1 MTNKKA
7 GGKEAPTKEE
17 GKMKNTTFTK
27 KLASVS
33 LTVILT
39 AALIGLLIP
48 FTAMTS
54 NAAETVGDQT
64 RTDLTDLYDD
74 SSAFLSMY
82 GDELP
87 ADVFAALDCARS
99 QAYPVIGSD
108 SNDAYITAISNL
120 RVQLEVAEAYMEGRP
135 ANTTVA
141 PHHIMGT
148 AAGNR
153 NGVNG
158 VSADTANT
166 VATIYATNRNLP
178 ANMIRGKIVE
188 NFVDRIYMDVL
199 GRHVDNN
206 NALVAGIMN
215 DSIDAEDAAESLLN
229 SPEFINRNVSNT
241 EFVKILYRVFLDR
254 EADTAGLNN
263 WVNALNNG
271 TSRAPLIDTFEDLQ
285 AWDNLCTFYGID
297 N

>member
-1 MTNKKA
+1 
-7 GGKEAPTKEE
+7 
-17 GKMKNTTFTK
+17 MKLTTITK
-27 KLASVS
+27 KVS
-33 LTVILT
+33 STVLTVVLT
-39 AALIGLLIP
+39 ASLIGLLIP

-54 NAAETVGDQT
+54 NAAETVNDQT
-64 RTDLTDLYDD
+64 KTDLTDLYDD
-74 SSAFLSMY
+74 SSAFLATY

-99 QAYPVIGSD
+99 QAYPVMGSD
-108 SNDAYITAISNL
+108 SMDDYVTAISNL

-141 PHHIMGT
+141 PHHVMGT
-148 AAGNR
+148 FAGNL

-158 VSADTANT
+158 VSADTANA

-188 NFVDRIYMDVL
+188 NFVDRLYTNIL
-199 GRHVDNN
+199 GRHVDAN
-206 NALVAGIMN
+206 NALVAGILN
-215 DSIDAEDAAESLLN
+215 DSIDAEDAAENLLN
-229 SPEFINRNVSNT
+229 SAEFTNRNVSNT

-271 TSRAPLIDTFEDLQ
+271 TSRAQLIDTFEDIA
-285 AWDNLCTFYGID
+285 AWDNLCAFYAID

>member
-1 MTNKKA
+1 
-7 GGKEAPTKEE
+7 
-17 GKMKNTTFTK
+17 MKNTTFTK
-27 KLASVS
+27 KITSTTLTII
-33 LTVILT
+33 LTV
-39 AALIGLLIP
+39 ALIGLLIP

-54 NAAETVGDQT
+54 NAAEVVPDQT
-64 RTDLTDLYDD
+64 KIDLTNLYDD

-99 QAYPVIGSD
+99 QAYPVIGTD

-141 PHHIMGT
+141 PHHVMGT
-148 AAGNR
+148 AAGNL

-158 VSADTANT
+158 VSATTANT

-178 ANMIRGKIVE
+178 ANMIRAKIVE
-188 NFVDRIYMDVL
+188 SFVDRIYMNVL
-199 GRHVDNN
+199 GRHVDSN
-206 NALVAGIMN
+206 NALVAGILN
-215 DSIDAEDAAESLLN
+215 DTIDPDDAAQSLLN
-229 SPEFINRNVSNT
+229 SPEFVNRNISNT
-241 EFVKILYRVFLDR
+241 EFVKILYRVYLDR

-271 TSRAPLIDTFEDLQ
+271 ASRASLIDTFDDLQ
-285 AWDNLCTFYGID
+285 AWDNLCAFYGID
-297 N
+297 D

>member
-1 MTNKKA
+1 
-7 GGKEAPTKEE
+7 
-17 GKMKNTTFTK
+17 MKNTTFTK
-27 KLASVS
+27 KITSTTLTII
-33 LTVILT
+33 LTV
-39 AALIGLLIP
+39 ALIGLLIP

-54 NAAETVGDQT
+54 NAAEVVPDQT
-64 RTDLTDLYDD
+64 KITLTDLYDD

-99 QAYPVIGSD
+99 QAYPVIGTD

-141 PHHIMGT
+141 PHHVMGT
-148 AAGNR
+148 AAGNL

-158 VSADTANT
+158 VSATTANT

-178 ANMIRGKIVE
+178 ANMIRAKIVE
-188 NFVDRIYMDVL
+188 SFVDRIYMNVL
-199 GRHVDNN
+199 GRHVDSN
-206 NALVAGIMN
+206 NALVAGILN
-215 DSIDAEDAAESLLN
+215 DTIDPDDAAQSLLN
-229 SPEFINRNVSNT
+229 SPEFVNRNLSNT
-241 EFVKILYRVFLDR
+241 EFVKILYRVYLDR

-271 TSRAPLIDTFEDLQ
+271 ASRASLIDTFDDLQ
-285 AWDNLCTFYGID
+285 AWDNLCAFYGID
-297 N
+297 D